1 MTQRSAD
8 NRPIQW
14 RDRLRHRS
22 MSLAADPSVPTR
34 VVAFVAGV
42 FMLIEHLSGNVFTLT
57 KRQVEAA
64 TGMARK
70 SWPLAEA
77 DPWVH
82 LVSTGSEHLGDS
94 SRWMVPIGP
103 TVRERISASIEHTT
117 ATTATGGY
125 VLDMQKTTVSC
136 CGAYRHHPAD
146 DLWALPER
154 GYDHVWWRWSVVTGL
169 VDAPVSV
176 KALMAMDASMTVDQ
190 AKKALV
196 RGRAMRF
203 VYEGV
208 WMGSWLG
215 DGAVFREGLG
225 KVNARN
231 AREWAE
237 QDAYRLLTDRHA
249 QLDLLLERMQGEN
262 LALALER
269 GSECAITWAKSM
281 GDPELR
287 RAFAYGRKPAPVTMN
302 EGLAARLVSV
312 R

>member
-1 MTQRSAD
+1 MDQRSATD
-8 NRPIQW
+8 RPIQW
-14 RDRLRHRS
+14 RDILRPRS
-22 MSLAADPSVPTR
+22 ISLAADPTVPNR
-34 VVAFVAGV
+34 VVAFVAGAY
-42 FMLIEHLSGNVFTLT
+42 MLIEHLSGNVFTLT

-103 TVRERISASIEHTT
+103 TVIDSRSSSTASLLHTT
-117 ATTATGGY
+117 ATTGY
-125 VLDMQKTTVSC
+125 VLDREKSAISS

-196 RGRAMRF
+196 RGRAMGF
-203 VYEGV
+203 VYEGL

-215 DGAVFREGLG
+215 DGAAFREGLD
-225 KVNARN
+225 KVKTRI

-237 QDAYRLLTDRHA
+237 QDAYRLLTDRVEVGITA
-249 QLDLLLERMQGEN
+249 FLANLDRLDVVPADLVAYIGDREAVRPLYERTDRVEV
-262 LALALER
+262 A
-269 GSECAITWAKSM
+269 SW
-281 GDPELR
+281 
-287 RAFAYGRKPAPVTMN
+287 
-302 EGLAARLVSV
+302 
-312 R
+312 

>member
-1 MTQRSAD
+1 MDQRSATD
-8 NRPIQW
+8 RPIQW
-14 RDRLRHRS
+14 RDLLRHRS
-22 MSLAADPSVPTR
+22 ISLAADPTVPNR

-82 LVSTGSEHLGDS
+82 LISTGSEHLGDS

-103 TVRERISASIEHTT
+103 TVRERISTSTASLLHT
-117 ATTATGGY
+117 AALGGSGLY
-125 VLDMQKTTVSC
+125 RQQTDVYL
-136 CGAYRHHPAD
+136 CGAYRHHPVD

-196 RGRAMRF
+196 RGRAMGF
-203 VYEGV
+203 VNKGV

-237 QDAYRLLTDRHA
+237 QDAYRLLTDRVEVGITA
-249 QLDLLLERMQGEN
+249 FLRNLDLME
-262 LALALER
+262 
-269 GSECAITWAKSM
+269 TVP
-281 GDPELR
+281 DD
-287 RAFAYGRKPAPVTMN
+287 
-302 EGLAARLVSV
+302 LAARVVALNVTSG
-312 R
+312 

>member
-1 MTQRSAD
+1 VTQRTGSEPTD
-8 NRPIQW
+8 KSL
-14 RDRLRHRS
+14 RDILRHRS
-22 MSLAADPSVPTR
+22 ISLAADPSVSTR

-82 LVSTGSEHLGDS
+82 LISTGSEHLGDS
-94 SRWMVPIGP
+94 SRWVVPIGP
-103 TVRERISASIEHTT
+103 TVIECISPSTASLLHTT

-125 VLDMQKTTVSC
+125 VLDREKTAIYV

-196 RGRAMRF
+196 RGRAMGF

-208 WMGSWLG
+208 WMGSRLG
-215 DGAVFREGLG
+215 DGAFFREGLG
-225 KVNARN
+225 KVNTRI

-237 QDAYRLLTDRHA
+237 QDAYRLLIDRHA

-269 GSECAITWAKSM
+269 GSQPAVEWAKSM
-281 GDPELR
+281 GDPDLR
-287 RAFAYGRKPAPVTMN
+287 RAFAYAMAG
-302 EGLAARLVSV
+302 SV
-312 R
+312 YSWKVPIR